1 MKQQFVPSATD
12 ASYTPLKRL
21 MKQQFVP
28 SATDVEPSALASAM
42 LADICSS
49 AVGGGSSS
57 SSKGGGGGG
66 GGSEVFGMTQELM
79 NQGLGKELGKE
90 LSKELGKESS
100 GAQYLPAWM
109 LKDES
114 AEGDSRTKGASHS
127 AQRLA
132 YADVC

>member
-1 MKQQFVPSATD
+1 
-12 ASYTPLKRL
+12 

-49 AVGGGSSS
+49 AVGGSSS
-57 SSKGGGGGG
+57 SSSNGGGGGG
-66 GGSEVFGMTQELM
+66 GGGGGRGSALFGMNQELTKE
-79 NQGLGKELGKE
+79 LTKELGKE
-90 LSKELGKESS
+90 LGRESS
-100 GAQYLPAWM
+100 GGQYLPAWM

-114 AEGDSRTKGASHS
+114 AEGDSRTKGASDS
-127 AQRLA
+127 VQRLA

>member
-49 AVGGGSSS
+49 AVGS
-57 SSKGGGGGG
+57 SSKGGGGGS
-66 GGSEVFGMTQELM
+66 GGSAVLGMNQELT
-79 NQGLGKELGKE
+79 KELAKE
-90 LSKELGKESS
+90 LAKESS

-114 AEGDSRTKGASHS
+114 AEGDSRTIGASHS

-132 YADVC
+132 

>member
-1 MKQQFVPSATD
+1 
-12 ASYTPLKRL
+12 

-49 AVGGGSSS
+49 AVGS
-57 SSKGGGGGG
+57 SSKGGGGVGS
-66 GGSEVFGMTQELM
+66 GGSAVLGMNQELT
-79 NQGLGKELGKE
+79 KELAKE
-90 LSKELGKESS
+90 LAKESS

-114 AEGDSRTKGASHS
+114 AEGDSRTKGAF
-127 AQRLA
+127 RLTLA
-132 YADVC
+132 A

>member
-1 MKQQFVPSATD
+1 MCPHAAIYL
-12 ASYTPLKRL
+12 ASSCYYVCIL

-49 AVGGGSSS
+49 AVGGSSSS

-66 GGSEVFGMTQELM
+66 GGGSAAFGMNQELTKELTKD
-79 NQGLGKELGKE
+79 LGKEL
-90 LSKELGKESS
+90 LGRESS
-100 GAQYLPAWM
+100 GGQYLPAWM

-114 AEGDSRTKGASHS
+114 AEGDSRTKGASDS
-127 AQRLA
+127 VQRLA